1 MSLYNS
7 LYEREGHGISPN
19 EPEKKGFARFCQ
31 MVGRD
36 LGQLLGTNLIVCVL
50 CLPAALGVS
59 LGVTLLSLP
68 VTVVSSLLTGLLV
81 GPAMLLLADCAL
93 RSLQNDPSQWLPRAK
108 QTLAAHWKSA
118 CGFGC
123 IIKGNAAVHNAVVG
137 NGNGGLA
144 QLFDIVKQAVNTAGA
159 IQQAV
164 LSMQVQVGEL
174 SLRLVWRGFWHN
186 VSLCCCGKMRK
197 SRSSYAAALRG
208 LLRRWCDV
216 LSCWF
221 RLFKIFLLFR
231 LC

>member
-1 MSLYNS
+1 
-7 LYEREGHGISPN
+7 
-19 EPEKKGFARFCQ
+19 
-31 MVGRD
+31 MVGDGHRRLSQFLD
-36 LGQLLGTNLIVCVL
+36 PLHQVL
-50 CLPAALGVS
+50 DA
-59 LGVTLLSLP
+59 
-68 VTVVSSLLTGLLV
+68 
-81 GPAMLLLADCAL
+81 
-93 RSLQNDPSQWLPRAK
+93 
-108 QTLAAHWKSA
+108 
-118 CGFGC
+118 
-123 IIKGNAAVHNAVVG
+123 
-137 NGNGGLA
+137 
-144 QLFDIVKQAVNTAGA
+144 AGA

>member
-1 MSLYNS
+1 MVLQLNIIVA
-7 LYEREGHGISPN
+7 LAEQIVIVKRNLLGALIVP
-19 EPEKKGFARFCQ
+19 CQ
-31 MVGRD
+31 NRLRD
-36 LGQLLGTNLIVCVL
+36 LTGKAGGKADQAFVVLLQQVMVNARLGIKALQETGGYHFDQVFIPGFIFAEQDQVVVAVNAVDLIK
-50 CLPAALGVS
+50 AGAG
-59 LGVTLLSLP
+59 GNIH
-68 VTVVSSLLTGLLV
+68 LT
-81 GPAMLLLADCAL
+81 A
-93 RSLQNDPSQWLPRAK
+93 NDRL
-108 QTLAAHWKSA
+108 
-118 CGFGC
+118 
-123 IIKGNAAVHNAVVG
+123 AVHNAVVG
-137 NGNGGLA
+137 NRNGGLA

-221 RLFKIFLLFR
+221 RLFNIFLLFR